1 MPRNAVHW
9 LIYRHRY
16 CRTHSSQI
24 HTELSQHLRGHSS
37 PSSHH
42 TQQAKCP
49 AVITFFH
56 HEKPP
61 VMAAFE
67 RANPS
72 YSLLFFTEY
81 TSSCV
86 ISSAHNHNRRQ
97 STLPDTNCI
106 RAPSSQNSGYAFGY
120 NTFAELFRW
129 RSMRTAFGAIGKET
143 FDRTS
148 LFADTR
154 LCARLSLRDTPARF
168 ILQPIARPYPCSSS
182 SKSCTRISG
191 WWYWNSFFV
200 SLRSSSRA

>member
-1 MPRNAVHW
+1 
-9 LIYRHRY
+9 
-16 CRTHSSQI
+16 
-24 HTELSQHLRGHSS
+24 
-37 PSSHH
+37 
-42 TQQAKCP
+42 
-49 AVITFFH
+49 
-56 HEKPP
+56 
-61 VMAAFE
+61 MAAFE

-154 LCARLSLRDTPARF
+154 LCARLSQRDTPARF
-168 ILQPIARPYPCSSS
+168 ILLPIAPTLALLLQNPAREYRDGGTGILFLSLSDRVPEPDADKNERSADNMYIGSRPMRDDPE
-182 SKSCTRISG
+182 
-191 WWYWNSFFV
+191 W
-200 SLRSSSRA
+200 